1 MTGVIDLTGGEARG
15 PLFGVATEDL
25 NLTVLAWPA
34 GHVVPGHVNDER
46 DVVYVVVAGS
56 AVVEVDGAPRVLE
69 APSALVVAKGARREL
84 RAGPDGVRY
93 LTVHRVRG
101 GLQVGRIVGVQS
113 EVDDH
118 RSPEPS
124 D

>member
-1 MTGVIDLTGGEARG
+1 MTGVIDLTVGDGHG
-15 PLFGVATEDL
+15 PLFGAATEDL

-56 AVVEVDGAPRVLE
+56 AVVEVDGAQRVLE

-84 RAGPDGVRY
+84 RAGADGVRY
-93 LTVHRVRG
+93 VTVHRVRG
-101 GLQVGRIVGVQS
+101 GLQIERL
-113 EVDDH
+113 DTH
-118 RSPEPS
+118 P
-124 D
+124 